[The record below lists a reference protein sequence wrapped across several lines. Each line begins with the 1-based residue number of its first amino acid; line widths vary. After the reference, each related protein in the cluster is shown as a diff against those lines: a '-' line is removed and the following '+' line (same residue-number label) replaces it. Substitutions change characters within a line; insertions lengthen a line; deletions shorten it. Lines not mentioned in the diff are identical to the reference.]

1 MKCTAK
7 AKEMDRECCCDV
19 RSSET
24 NNIATLNLLC
34 IQSFTSSFLYLT
46 MASEQNTNHID
57 GNVKRVSRFFF
68 STKYTHKIYMH
79 IKMVFIHF
87 GSAINAKSK

>member
-46 MASEQNTNHID
+46 VVSEQNTNTID
-57 GNVKRVSRFFF
+57 GNVKRVSRFF
-68 STKYTHKIYMH
+68 SQQNTHIKYTCILKWYLSIL
-79 IKMVFIHF
+79 VVL
-87 GSAINAKSK
+87 